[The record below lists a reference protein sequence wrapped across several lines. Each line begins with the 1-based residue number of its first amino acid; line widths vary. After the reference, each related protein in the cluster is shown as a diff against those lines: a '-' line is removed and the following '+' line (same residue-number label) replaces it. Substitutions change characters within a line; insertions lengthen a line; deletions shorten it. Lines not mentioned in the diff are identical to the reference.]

1 MTQESKYEIKLTS
14 LALEMLEEIKDQR
27 HLKIIGK
34 CIEKLQFSPEK
45 QGKPLTDSL
54 KGYRS
59 IRAVGQRYRIIYQ
72 IEDTKIVVFI
82 VGVGLRKDGSRK
94 DIYTRIEKLLE

>member
-1 MTQESKYEIKLTS
+1 MTQELKYEIKLTS

-34 CIEKLQFSPEK
+34 SIDKLKSSPEK

-59 IRAVGQRYRIIYQ
+59 IRAVGQRYHIN
-72 IEDTKIVVFI
+72 
-82 VGVGLRKDGSRK
+82 L
-94 DIYTRIEKLLE
+94 